1 MMKITLKTA
10 VLSATTLTLLSACG
24 AGGSNLGG
32 AGGDPTQPPPLINY
46 SGNESGVTYSG
57 DTKARDEALRVAGF
71 SRESI
76 TIVNDNMG
84 VTTSFGS
91 GNVLLADVLLN
102 HNEEPVVYNPL
113 VALSFN
119 GTFSL
124 NGAPLDNTNVIGYDP
139 RITFNI
145 DSDRVESTFHIEG
158 NATDKTLVMTINGVE
173 YDLNMDG
180 STVND
185 ADIPIQGP
193 RASDLGAL
201 NRLLWLG
208 IQPTGTTAD
217 IVAGTNADVY
227 GTYVSYDI
235 NSYILGEG
243 VEFDFIQGYTTIGIP
258 TPISFFDNQTATATY
273 TGTLALI
280 LSSENFTEVTLRD
293 RSNLIAYN
301 ALLSMNVDFDADT
314 IGGTASFRDIDDGK
328 PYIPTLEALGGT
340 GLAELTPEEIE
351 MARQMQIVAD
361 IQKRAVLGNAGILTL
376 QETAINHNGF
386 TGAFVMDQDAR
397 TLFGIT
403 DNPTGTYAGNFF
415 GPQAQDL
422 AGVLSL
428 NATTN
433 VSGKSFG
440 GGGFQADRV
449 VVPSGN

>member
-1 MMKITLKTA
+1 MIKITLKTA
-10 VLSATTLTLLSACG
+10 VLSAATLTLLSACG
-24 AGGSNLGG
+24 AAGSNLGG
-32 AGGDPTQPPPLINY
+32 ANGDPTQPPLINY

-57 DTKARDEALRVAGF
+57 DTEARDEALKLAGF

-76 TIVNDNMG
+76 TIVNDAG
-84 VTTSFGS
+84 KGFTSFES
-91 GNVLLADVLLN
+91 GDVLLAHNDV
-102 HNEEPVVYNPL
+102 PVVYNPL
-113 VALSFN
+113 VALSFK
-119 GTFSL
+119 GTFDL
-124 NGAPLDNTNVIGYDP
+124 NGAPLDNTDINGYDE
-139 RITFNI
+139 RITFDI
-145 DSDRVESTFHIEG
+145 DSDRVESTFHIEA
-158 NATDKTLVMTINGVE
+158 NADKTLVMTINNVK
-173 YDLNMDG
+173 YNLNRDG
-180 STVND
+180 NTVNTD
-185 ADIPIQGP
+185 GRPIQGP

-217 IVAGTNADVY
+217 IVDGTNADVY

-243 VEFDFIQGYTTIGIP
+243 VEFDFVQGYTTIGIP

-301 ALLSMNVDFDADT
+301 ALLSMNVNFDADT

-340 GLAELTPEEIE
+340 GQAELTPEQIE
-351 MARQMQIVAD
+351 LARQMQIGAD

-376 QETAINHNGF
+376 QETDINHNGF
-386 TGAFVMDQDAR
+386 TGSFVMDDDAR

-415 GPQAQDL
+415 GPEAQDL

-433 VSGKSFG
+433 VSGQSFG

>member
-10 VLSATTLTLLSACG
+10 VLSAATLTLLSACG
-24 AGGSNLGG
+24 AAGSNLGG
-32 AGGDPTQPPPLINY
+32 ANGDPTQPPLINY

-57 DTKARDEALRVAGF
+57 DTEARDEALKLAGF

-76 TIVNDNMG
+76 TIVNDAG
-84 VTTSFGS
+84 KGFTSFDS
-91 GNVLLADVLLN
+91 GDVLLAHNDV
-102 HNEEPVVYNPL
+102 PVVYNPL
-113 VALSFN
+113 VALSFK

-139 RITFNI
+139 RIEFDI
-145 DSDRVESTFHIEG
+145 DSDRVESTFNIRA
-158 NATDKTLVMTINGVE
+158 NADKTLVMTINGVE
-173 YDLNMDG
+173 YNLNRDG

-185 ADIPIQGP
+185 AGIPIQGP

-217 IVAGTNADVY
+217 IVDGTNTEVY

-243 VEFDFIQGYTTIGIP
+243 VEFDFVQGYTTIGIP

-301 ALLSMNVDFDADT
+301 ALLSMNVNFDTDR

-340 GLAELTPEEIE
+340 GQAELTPEQIE
-351 MARQMQIVAD
+351 LARQMQIGAD

-386 TGAFVMDQDAR
+386 TGSFNMDDDAR

-415 GPQAQDL
+415 GPEAQDL

-433 VSGKSFG
+433 VSGQSFG